1 MLATVLAWLT
11 SNLTEVV
18 GFLTGL
24 AAVLLAAR
32 RIIWNF
38 PVGIANNVF
47 FFVLFVHSSLYAAAG
62 LQVVFSLLSV
72 WGWVT
77 WSRRPAADHRVAVG
91 RVPRRTASMLVLAG
105 LVGTAV
111 VTAAL
116 AIGTDSTTELADA
129 ATTTGS
135 IVAQIMLN
143 RGWIESWYVWIAV
156 DVA

>member
-1 MLATVLAWLT
+1 M
-11 SNLTEVV
+11 
-18 GFLTGL
+18 
-24 AAVLLAAR
+24 
-32 RIIWNF
+32 
-38 PVGIANNVF
+38 VF
-47 FFVLFVHSSLYAAAG
+47 A
-62 LQVVFSLLSV
+62 LLSV

-116 AIGTDSTTELADA
+116 AVGTDSTTEVADA

-156 DVA
+156 DVAYIGLYAAKGLWLTGLLYLILIGLCVSGLHTWRRAPREPVATAVARR